1 MGAFSRN
8 NSMSDRLLTTNP
20 PKSRKLSLKFI
31 LISQFII
38 LIAGISGLMAWL
50 SWRSE
55 QDMTANLVGQLQN
68 EVSDRIKQKL
78 SSYLETPH
86 LINKINADAVRQGTL
101 KTKGKASEIYLWQ
114 QIQNFPTVSWIY
126 YGGEKA
132 GEFVGIARLD
142 KQQNSTQSFQLAI
155 NVDGFQRYYY
165 NLDTQGNRLELRG
178 KSEFYDARQR
188 PWYQAALQTDQPIWS
203 PIYQDSTLPEQVI
216 TASLP
221 VYNSEG
227 KRIGVLGAD
236 LSLGNISQFLDGL
249 KIGKSGEAFILEPS
263 GLLVASSTGEKPYE
277 TSNNQQ
283 KLQRMP
289 VKNIKQ
295 PMIRDAAEYLE
306 KQVGSLDNISTE
318 QNLRFSAGGENIFFK
333 VLPYRDKRGINWL
346 IAVVMPE
353 SDFTEQIDIKR
364 QNTILL
370 VCLSLAGAIALGIFT
385 TQYINKS
392 LRRLTLASQALA
404 NGELDREVPS
414 TTIAELNILSQSF
427 NQMATQLKQSFAEL
441 GKINENLEL
450 RIHQRVAELQESEN
464 KFRNLVS
471 NFSGIV
477 YRCNCDRDGTM
488 VFIGGAV
495 TELTGYLAD
504 EFIANQVRSWE
515 SIIYP
520 EDRETVKRVVNE
532 SLTCHEAFIL
542 EYRIIDSKGT
552 IRWLY
557 EKGQGIFTE
566 ENQLLWIDG
575 AIFDI
580 SDRKLVESELLE
592 RVHLSILMAEVG
604 SASTQLKTLE
614 EVLQAFVESLWRHM
628 NVSFVQIWT
637 INAFGNDLN
646 LQVSTGNYSKSDSD
660 RLSNLI
666 SKEQIWSI
674 TQGMFQPLLTD
685 QILADLSESDQLWL
699 KNQGIVSLVGHPLI
713 VKGHVIGVILMFSQL
728 HLDTDVQTIDLI
740 ANAIAIGIDHKQSEE
755 RLRVTNAEMKALFAA
770 MDEVILVRDRMGR
783 ILKVP
788 QTRRQTVWQN
798 TSELIG
804 KLPSELFAPE
814 QASLFSS
821 YVQQVLE
828 TQQTINIEYLLSPND
843 QPLWWNAS
851 ISPIDTETV
860 VWVARDI
867 TDSKRVEQQLKQAK
881 QAAEAANLAKGQ
893 FLASMS
899 HELRTPLNAILGFAQ
914 LMVRDTS
921 LKDNHRSYL
930 KIIHDSGEHLLELI
944 NDVLD
949 MSKIESGRITLNITS
964 FDLYHLLDTLEQM
977 FRLKVSDK
985 SLQLLFRRSH
995 QVPQWINIDEGKLR
1009 QILINLLSNA
1019 IKFTNQGSVILSID
1033 IDANDSPESKP
1044 LLESQVP
1051 EKAPTPTILKFT
1063 VEDTGEGIPTNYLG
1077 KIFEAFEQ
1085 TELGK
1090 RTAEGTGLGL
1100 PISLKFTQF
1109 MGGEITVSSQ
1119 LGVGSTFRVYLPV
1132 NVSSSPVPLRQTSD
1146 RYIIGLAPNQPEYR
1160 LLVVEDRWE
1169 SRHLLVKILEAVGFK
1184 VREAENGT
1192 EAIAIWE
1199 EWQPHLIWMD
1209 MRMPVMDGYEATRQ
1223 IKSHLK
1229 GQATVII
1236 ALTASAL
1243 EEEKA
1248 IILSAGCDD
1257 FVRKPFREALIFD
1270 KLAEYLGVTYL
1281 YEDESN
1287 RQFTDRNTDDLET
1300 LAANLKDY
1308 LSQMPN
1314 SWIRQLHQASTLAD
1328 NDMMNELIKSI
1339 PESNTVLIHSL
1350 ISLVD
1355 NFCYN
1360 QIMNSAQQAFNK

>member
-1 MGAFSRN
+1 
-8 NSMSDRLLTTNP
+8 MSDRQSSPNLQ
-20 PKSRKLSLKFI
+20 KSRKLSLKFM
-31 LISQFII
+31 LISQFVI

-55 QDMTANLVGQLQN
+55 QEMITNLVGQLQN

-86 LINKINADAVRQGTL
+86 LINKINADAVRQGNL
-101 KTKGKASEIYLWQ
+101 KTQGRASEIYLWN
-114 QIQNFPTVSWIY
+114 QIQNFPTVCWIY
-126 YGGEKA
+126 YGGENS
-132 GEFVGIARLD
+132 GEFVGITRLD
-142 KQQNSTQSFQLAI
+142 KNHHSYQSFQLAI
-155 NVDGFQRYYY
+155 NIDGSQRYYY
-165 NLDTQGNRLELRG
+165 NLDSQGNRLELKG

-221 VYNSEG
+221 VYNSSG

-236 LSLGNISQFLDGL
+236 LALGNISQFLSGL
-249 KIGKSGEAFILEPS
+249 QIGKSGEAFILEPS
-263 GLLVASSTGEKPYE
+263 GLLVASSTEKKPYE
-277 TSNNQQ
+277 ISSDQQ
-283 KLQRMP
+283 KLQRLP
-289 VKNIKQ
+289 VKNIRQ
-295 PMIRDAAEYLE
+295 QMIRDAVGYLE
-306 KQVGSLDNISTE
+306 KQVGSLDKITTE
-318 QNLRFSAGGENIFFK
+318 QNLKFSAEGKNIFFK
-333 VLPYRDKRGINWL
+333 VLPYRDERGINWL

-353 SDFTEQIDIKR
+353 SDFTEQIDVNR

-370 VCLSLAGAIALGIFT
+370 ICLSLAGAIALGVFT

-427 NQMATQLKQSFAEL
+427 NQMATQLKQSFTEL

-450 RIHQRVAELQESEN
+450 RIHQRVTELQESEN

-477 YRCNCDRDGTM
+477 YRCNCDADWTM

-495 TELTGYLAD
+495 IELTGYLAE
-504 EFIANQVRSWE
+504 EFIANQVRSWT

-520 EDRETVKRVVNE
+520 EDRETVKRIINE
-532 SLTCHEAFIL
+532 SLTCREAFML
-542 EYRIIDSKGT
+542 EYRIIDAQGN

-557 EKGQGIFTE
+557 EKGQGLFAKDD
-566 ENQLLWIDG
+566 QLLWIDG

-580 SDRKLVESELLE
+580 SDRKQVESELLE
-592 RVHLSILMAEVG
+592 RVHLSILMAEIG
-604 SASTQLKTLE
+604 SASTQLNTLE

-646 LQVSTGNYSKSDSD
+646 LQVSAGNYNKLDSD

-666 SKEQIWSI
+666 SREQIWSI
-674 TQGMFQPLLTD
+674 TQGRFQPLLTD
-685 QILADLSESDQLWL
+685 QIVSDLSESDQLWL
-699 KNQGIVSLVGHPLI
+699 QEQGIISLVGHPLI
-713 VKGHVIGVILMFSQL
+713 VKGKVIGVILMISQL
-728 HLDTDVQTIDLI
+728 HLETDIQSIDLI

-783 ILKVP
+783 VLKIP
-788 QTRRQTVWQN
+788 QTRRQSVFQDA
-798 TSELIG
+798 SKVIG
-804 KLPSELFAPE
+804 KLPSELFSPE
-814 QASLFSS
+814 QASLFVS

-828 TQQTINIEYLLSPND
+828 TQQTLNVEYLLSYTD
-843 QPLWWNAS
+843 QPIWWNAS
-851 ISPIDTETV
+851 ISPIDAETV

-867 TDSKRVEQQLKQAK
+867 TENKKVEQQLKQAK
-881 QAAEAANLAKGQ
+881 QAAEAASQAKGQ

-964 FDLYHLLDTLEQM
+964 FDLCHLLDTLEKM

-985 SLQLLFRRSH
+985 SLQLLFRRSP
-995 QVPQWINIDEGKLR
+995 QVPQWINTDEGKLR

-1033 IDANDSPESKP
+1033 IDVNAPPEPKP
-1044 LLESQVP
+1044 QLESPVQ
-1051 EKAPTPTILKFT
+1051 ENTSTPTILIFT
-1063 VEDTGEGIPTNYLG
+1063 VEDTGEGIPANYLG

-1085 TELGK
+1085 TELGR
-1090 RTAEGTGLGL
+1090 RTAEGSGLGL
-1100 PISLKFTQF
+1100 PISLKFAQF

-1119 LGVGSTFRVYLPV
+1119 LGVGSIFRVYLPV
-1132 NVSSSPVPLRQTSD
+1132 NVSSSPVPLRQTND
-1146 RYIIGLAPNQPEYR
+1146 RYIVGLAPHQSEYR

-1169 SRHLLVKILEAVGFK
+1169 SRQLLVKILEAVGFK
-1184 VREAENGT
+1184 VREAENGA

-1270 KLAEYLGVTYL
+1270 KLAQYLGVTYL

-1287 RQFTDRNTDDLET
+1287 RQLTDRDTDALET
-1300 LAANLKDY
+1300 LAANLQTY
-1308 LSQMPN
+1308 LLQMPE
-1314 SWIRQLHQASTLAD
+1314 SWIRQLHYAATLAD
-1328 NDMMNELIKSI
+1328 NDLINELIKSI

-1360 QIMNSAQQAFNK
+1360 QIMNSSQQAFNK

>member
-8 NSMSDRLLTTNP
+8 NAMSDRQSSPNP
-20 PKSRKLSLKFI
+20 SKSRKLPLKFI
-31 LISQFII
+31 LIGQFVI
-38 LIAGISGLMAWL
+38 LIVGISGLMAWL
-50 SWRSE
+50 SWQSE
-55 QDMTANLVGQLQN
+55 QKMIANLVGKLQN

-101 KTKGKASEIYLWQ
+101 KTQGKASEIYLWQ

-132 GEFVGIARLD
+132 GGFVGITRLD
-142 KQQNSTQSFQLAI
+142 KQQNPTQSFQLAI
-155 NVDGFQRYYY
+155 NVGGFRRYYY
-165 NLDTQGNRLELRG
+165 NLDAQGNRRELRG

-221 VYNSEG
+221 VYNADG

-236 LSLGNISQFLDGL
+236 LSLGDISQFLDGL
-249 KIGKSGEAFILEPS
+249 QIGKSGEAFILEPS
-263 GLLVASSTGEKPYE
+263 GLLVASSNGEKPYE
-277 TSNNQQ
+277 PSSDPQ
-283 KLQRMP
+283 KLQRLP

-295 PMIRDAAEYLE
+295 PMIRDAVGYLE
-306 KQVGSLDNISTE
+306 KQIGSLDNISTE
-318 QNLRFSAGGENIFFK
+318 QNFKFSTEGKNIFFK
-333 VLPYRDKRGINWL
+333 VLPYRDERGINWL

-353 SDFTEQIDIKR
+353 SDFMEQIDIKR

-370 VCLSLAGAIALGIFT
+370 VCLSLAGAIALGVLT

-414 TTIAELNILSQSF
+414 AAITELNILSQSF
-427 NQMATQLKQSFAEL
+427 NQMATQLKQSFAEF

-450 RIHQRVAELQESEN
+450 RIQDRVKELQESEN

-471 NFSGIV
+471 NFSGLV
-477 YRCNCDRDGTM
+477 YRCNCDRDWSM
-488 VFIGGAV
+488 EFIGGAV
-495 TELTGYLAD
+495 TELTGYLAE
-504 EFIANQVRSWE
+504 EFIANQVRSWT
-515 SIIYP
+515 SIIHP
-520 EDRETVKRVVNE
+520 EDRETVKRVINE
-532 SLTCHEAFIL
+532 SLTCHEPFIL
-542 EYRIIDSKGT
+542 EYRIIDSQGT

-566 ENQLLWIDG
+566 EDQLLWIDG

-580 SDRKLVESELLE
+580 SDRKQVESELLE

-604 SASTQLKTLE
+604 SASTQLNTLE

-628 NVSFVQIWT
+628 NISFVQIWT
-637 INAFGNDLN
+637 INAFGDDLN
-646 LQVSTGNYSKSDSD
+646 LQVSTGNYNKSDSD

-666 SKEQIWSI
+666 KRERIWSV
-674 TQGMFQPLLTD
+674 TQGRFQPLLTD
-685 QILADLSESDQLWL
+685 QIVADLSESDRLWL
-699 KNQGIVSLVGHPLI
+699 QEQGIVSLVGHPLI
-713 VKGHVIGVILMFSQL
+713 VKGKVIGVILMISQF
-728 HLDTDVQTIDLI
+728 HLDMDVQNIDLI

-783 ILKVP
+783 VLKIP
-788 QTRRQTVWQN
+788 QTRRQSVFLDD
-798 TSELIG
+798 SKVIG
-804 KLPSELFAPE
+804 RLPSELFSPE
-814 QASLFSS
+814 QASLFSG
-821 YVQQVLE
+821 YIQHVLE
-828 TQQTINIEYLLSPND
+828 TQQALNVEYLLSLTD
-843 QPLWWNAS
+843 QPIWWNAS

-867 TDSKRVEQQLKQAK
+867 TESKKVEQQLNQAK
-881 QAAEAANLAKGQ
+881 QAAEAASKAKGQ

-964 FDLYHLLDTLEQM
+964 FDLYHLLDTLEKM
-977 FRLKVSDK
+977 FRLKVNDK
-985 SLQLLFRRSH
+985 SLQLLFRRSS
-995 QVPQWINIDEGKLR
+995 QVPQWINTDEGKLR

-1019 IKFTNQGSVILSID
+1019 IKFTNQGSIILSID
-1033 IDANDSPESKP
+1033 IESNSK
-1044 LLESQVP
+1044 LESLIQ
-1051 EKAPTPTILKFT
+1051 EKTPTILKFT
-1063 VEDTGEGIPTNYLG
+1063 VEDTGEGIPANYLG

-1100 PISLKFTQF
+1100 PISLKFAQF

-1119 LGVGSTFRVYLPV
+1119 LGEGSIFRVYLPV
-1132 NVSSSPVPLRQTSD
+1132 NVSASPLPLRQTSD
-1146 RYIIGLAPNQPEYR
+1146 RYIIGLAPHQPEYR

-1184 VREAENGT
+1184 VREAENGA

-1223 IKSHLK
+1223 IKTYLK

-1287 RQFTDRNTDDLET
+1287 RQITDRDTDDLET
-1300 LAANLKDY
+1300 LAANLKIY
-1308 LSQMPN
+1308 LSQMPD
-1314 SWIRQLHQASTLAD
+1314 SWIRQLHQAATLAD
-1328 NDMMNELIKSI
+1328 NDLISELLKSI

-1360 QIMNSAQQAFNK
+1360 QIMDSSLQAFNK

>member
-1 MGAFSRN
+1 MGAFIGN
-8 NSMSDRLLTTNP
+8 NSMSDRLLTTNAR
-20 PKSRKLSLKFI
+20 KSRKLPLKFI
-31 LISQFII
+31 LISQFVI
-38 LIAGISGLMAWL
+38 LIGGISGLMAWL

-55 QDMTANLVGQLQN
+55 QETIVNLVGQLQN
-68 EVSDRIKQKL
+68 EISDRIKQKL

-86 LINKINADAVRQGTL
+86 LINKLNADAVRQGTL
-101 KTKGKASEIYLWQ
+101 KTEGKASEIYLWQ
-114 QIQNFPTVSWIY
+114 QVQHFPTVSWIY

-132 GEFVGIARLD
+132 GEFVGITRLD
-142 KQQNSTQSFQLAI
+142 KKQNPTQSLQLAI

-165 NLDTQGNRLELRG
+165 NLDAQGNRLELRG
-178 KSEFYDARQR
+178 KREFYDARQR

-216 TASLP
+216 TASLS
-221 VYNSEG
+221 VYNSNG

-249 KIGKSGEAFILEPS
+249 QIGKTGEAFIFEPS
-263 GLLVASSTGEKPYE
+263 GLLVASSTEEKPYE
-277 TSNNQQ
+277 TSGDQQ
-283 KLQRMP
+283 KLQRLP
-289 VKNIKQ
+289 IKNSRQQI
-295 PMIRDAAEYLE
+295 IRDAVGYLE
-306 KQVGSLDNISTE
+306 KQVGSLETISTE
-318 QNLRFSAGGENIFFK
+318 QNLKFVAGGRNIFFK
-333 VLPYRDKRGINWL
+333 VLPYRDDRGINWL

-353 SDFTEQIDIKR
+353 SDFTEQLDIKR

-370 VCLSLAGAIALGIFT
+370 ICLSLAGAIALGVFT

-392 LRRLTLASQALA
+392 LWRLTLASQALA

-414 TTIAELNILSQSF
+414 AAIAELNILSQSF

-450 RIHQRVAELQESEN
+450 RIHERVAELQESEN

-471 NFSGIV
+471 NFSGLV
-477 YRCNCDRDGTM
+477 YRCNYDLDWTM

-495 TELTGYLAD
+495 TEITGYLAE
-504 EFIANQVRSWE
+504 EFIANQVRSWA
-515 SIIYP
+515 SIIHP
-520 EDRETVKRVVNE
+520 EDRETVERIINE
-532 SLTCHEAFIL
+532 SLTCREAFIV
-542 EYRIIDSKGT
+542 EYRIIDSQGT

-566 ENQLLWIDG
+566 DDQVLWIDG
-575 AIFDI
+575 AIFEI
-580 SDRKLVESELLE
+580 SDRKQVESELLE

-604 SASTQLKTLE
+604 SASTQLNTLE

-646 LQVSTGNYSKSDSD
+646 LQVSTGNYNKSDSD

-666 SKEQIWSI
+666 SRERIWSI

-685 QILADLSESDQLWL
+685 QILADLSESEQLWL
-699 KNQGIVSLVGHPLI
+699 QEQGIISLVGHPLI
-713 VKGHVIGVILMFSQL
+713 VKGKVIGVILMISQF
-728 HLDTDVQTIDLI
+728 HLDTDIQSIDLI

-783 ILKVP
+783 ILKIP

-798 TSELIG
+798 ADEAIG
-804 KLPSELFAPE
+804 KLPSELFSHE
-814 QASLFSS
+814 QASLFSG
-821 YVQQVLE
+821 YVQHVLE
-828 TQQTINIEYLLSPND
+828 TQETLNVEYLLSPTD
-843 QPLWWNAS
+843 QPIWWNAS

-867 TDSKRVEQQLKQAK
+867 TESKGVEQQLKQAK
-881 QAAEAANLAKGQ
+881 QAAEAASQAKSQ

-964 FDLYHLLDTLEQM
+964 FDLYHLLDTLEKM

-985 SLQLLFRRSH
+985 SLQLLFKRSPN
-995 QVPQWINIDEGKLR
+995 VPQWINTDEGKLR

-1019 IKFTNQGSVILSID
+1019 IKFTNQGSIVLSID
-1033 IDANDSPESKP
+1033 VDANASLAPK
-1044 LLESQVP
+1044 SQLAAQVQ
-1051 EKAPTPTILKFT
+1051 EKNPTTTILKFT
-1063 VEDTGEGIPTNYLG
+1063 VEDTGEGIPANYLG

-1090 RTAEGTGLGL
+1090 KTAEGTGLGL
-1100 PISLKFTQF
+1100 PISLKFAQF

-1132 NVSSSPVPLRQTSD
+1132 NVSASPVPLRQTSD
-1146 RYIIGLAPNQPEYR
+1146 RYIIGLAPHQSEYR

-1169 SRHLLVKILEAVGFK
+1169 SRQLLVKILEAVGFK
-1184 VREAENGT
+1184 VCEAENGA

-1270 KLAEYLGVTYL
+1270 KLAQYLGVTYL

-1287 RQFTDRNTDDLET
+1287 RQLTDRDADDLET
-1300 LAANLKDY
+1300 LATNLKIY
-1308 LSQMPN
+1308 LSQMPD
-1314 SWIRQLHQASTLAD
+1314 SWINQLHHAATLAD
-1328 NDMMNELIKSI
+1328 NDLISELIKSI

-1360 QIMNSAQQAFNK
+1360 QIMNSAQQASNK